1 MQSNYKYA
9 KTLFHLSKKSNCV
22 SLIQNQ
28 LKSVSYL
35 YNKVPAFKLVFITK
49 RINLRDKVEIIK
61 NVLKKFEPLIV
72 EFISILIQNNQ
83 TNNLLDVITRFN
95 NMVNTD
101 SNQSKVVIT
110 TSQKL
115 NEVDLE
121 YVSQT
126 ISDKLN
132 TNPNISIKTDLN
144 MIGGIK
150 LRVGNKIFDNSVYY
164 QIKQLKKTLHN
175 M

>member
-9 KTLFHLSKKSNCV
+9 KTLFNLSKESNCV

-83 TNNLLDVITRFN
+83 TFNLLDVITRFN
-95 NMVNTD
+95 NLVRAD
-101 SNQSKVVIT
+101 SNISKVEIT
-110 TSQKL
+110 TSEQL
-115 NEVDLE
+115 NDADLE
-121 YVSQT
+121 HVSQT
-126 ISDKLN
+126 ICNKLN
-132 TNPNISIKTDLN
+132 SAPKISIKTDSNL
-144 MIGGIK
+144 IGGMK
-150 LRVGNKIFDNSVYY
+150 LRVGNKIFDNSISY

>member
-9 KTLFHLSKKSNCV
+9 KTLFDLSKKSDC
-22 SLIQNQ
+22 IQLVHNQ
-28 LKSVSYL
+28 LNSISYL
-35 YNKVPAFKLVFITK
+35 YNKVPAFRLVLITK
-49 RINLRDKVEIIK
+49 RINSNNKVGIIR
-61 NVLKKFEPLIV
+61 NALKGFESLIV